1 MRMCRLCFTREGER
15 ERGRE
20 GERERGS
27 EGERKIGREGD
38 KERGRERESTRC
50 LSPMFW
56 EAGKVAVV
64 HSHRPLAHCS
74 RGTPPYSQNALT
86 YYVPLRI
93 LTATSLRVITSAPPY
108 PRTPPHNA
116 LTHPAS
122 ACPIRIRTVTCPS
135 VSLLPRQK
143 LDARLPGKGNSN
155 SHGARPFRL
164 IITMIKWI
172 RTSRSS
178 KKNSLSVG
186 CGCRVPACVHA
197 SMPGTRTRV
206 LRSSS

>member
-1 MRMCRLCFTREGER
+1 
-15 ERGRE
+15 
-20 GERERGS
+20 
-27 EGERKIGREGD
+27 
-38 KERGRERESTRC
+38 
-50 LSPMFW
+50 MFW

-178 KKNSLSVG
+178 KKKCLALLRAPPYLLNALAHPASFPAVVHGSGEVISRVCCVTSGLRRG
-186 CGCRVPACVHA
+186 CGVAAVH
-197 SMPGTRTRV
+197 SERT
-206 LRSSS
+206 LGCSERS